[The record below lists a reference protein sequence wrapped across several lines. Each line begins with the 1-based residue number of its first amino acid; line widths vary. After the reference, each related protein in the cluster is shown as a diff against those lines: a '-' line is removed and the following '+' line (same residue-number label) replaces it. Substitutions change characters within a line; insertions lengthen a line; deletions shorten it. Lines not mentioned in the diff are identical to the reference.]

1 MSRKICIFT
10 ESLCY
15 SGGIERVVVNL
26 CNMWV
31 NKGYEVCVLL
41 VIKNKNSYFP
51 IRKEVRVDTLN
62 LDEYSGILGAIKTY
76 IHMIKGIREYAIS
89 QKPDYV
95 LGIWT
100 NRAICATLGLAFT
113 GIKVIACEHIA
124 YKKLRL
130 GLRILRC
137 MIYPFVDAVV
147 SLTSHD
153 IKYYKNISRLA
164 VVIPNAV
171 DISKNNRN
179 EKILHKRILA
189 VGRLVP
195 QKGFDILLEAW
206 LAIADKYPDWN
217 LVIIGRRWER
227 YWKYAD
233 NLYEFVKKK
242 KIKNVTFKDQT
253 KKIYDEYNKSDFY
266 VMSSRFEGL
275 PMVLLEAMSC
285 GLPVISFD
293 CPTGPRDIIV
303 DGYNGNLVE
312 NGNVE
317 KLAVMIERYI
327 NNYSLVKTYSENA
340 YKSIEQK
347 YNESHI
353 GTLWDRLFIEL
364 DGKG

>member
-1 MSRKICIFT
+1 M
-10 ESLCY
+10 
-15 SGGIERVVVNL
+15 
-26 CNMWV
+26 
-31 NKGYEVCVLL
+31 
-41 VIKNKNSYFP
+41 
-51 IRKEVRVDTLN
+51 
-62 LDEYSGILGAIKTY
+62 
-76 IHMIKGIREYAIS
+76 
-89 QKPDYV
+89 
-95 LGIWT
+95 
-100 NRAICATLGLAFT
+100 
-113 GIKVIACEHIA
+113 
-124 YKKLRL
+124 
-130 GLRILRC
+130 
-137 MIYPFVDAVV
+137 
-147 SLTSHD
+147 
-153 IKYYKNISRLA
+153 
-164 VVIPNAV
+164 
-171 DISKNNRN
+171 
-179 EKILHKRILA
+179 
-189 VGRLVP
+189 P